1 MIVGDSIYLKDAEGT
16 VCWNAVTS
24 SKVLLDGKKAV
35 LEKDSKKFVLQ
46 ILSPKNA
53 KFSTTEAKPL
63 TPFENPV
70 TGYTLLQIRL
80 DDCPEKEQYIEVQL
94 GE

>member
-1 MIVGDSIYLKDAEGT
+1 MTIGLASDHRGYKAKKFLKD
-16 VCWNAVTS
+16 S
-24 SKVLLDGKKAV
+24 L
-35 LEKDSKKFVLQ
+35 F
-46 ILSPKNA
+46 
-53 KFSTTEAKPL
+53 

>member
-1 MIVGDSIYLKDAEGT
+1 MVKRQVWRKTG
-16 VCWNAVTS
+16 
-24 SKVLLDGKKAV
+24 
-35 LEKDSKKFVLQ
+35 KKFVLQ

-53 KFSTTEAKPL
+53 KFSTTVAKPL